1 MTNVEFRLLR
11 VENDLTAIK
20 RQLDDIFQ
28 QLGKIA
34 QNQFAPGNVGLGSG
48 GGGGNTFFCLPT
60 ALGAATGTWPSL
72 TPASQSLT
80 VYQVV
85 SGALSSVGS
94 ATVYNFYPAA
104 TVASKV
110 LQVKA
115 NGDGT
120 YSAVAQS
127 CT

>member
-1 MTNVEFRLLR
+1 MTNLEARTKRLEDELEDAR
-11 VENDLTAIK
+11 RLIRELQTEV
-20 RQLDDIFQ
+20 
-28 QLGKIA
+28 GKIR
-34 QNQFAPGNVGLGSG
+34 QDQFAASPAG
-48 GGGGNTFFCLPT
+48 GGGGGGAGVFFCLPT
-60 ALGAATGTWPSL
+60 SLGGATGSWPTL
-72 TPASQSLT
+72 TPGSQSLT

-85 SGALSSVGS
+85 GGALSSIGT
-94 ATVYNFYPAA
+94 ATVKNFYPAA

-110 LQVKA
+110 LEVTP